1 MLQRV
6 DERFFRRVFTLEEAN
21 RTLPL
26 VKRIVADILR
36 VGRLVKAFDEE
47 YGEMARVMPVVK
59 PYIEELRS
67 YAEELEAIG
76 CFFQDWNFEM
86 GLVDFPAKFE
96 GRIVFLCWRSDEPT
110 IQYYHEVDAGYAGR
124 KPIPKRFSDS

>member
-47 YGEMARVMPVVK
+47 
-59 PYIEELRS
+59 
-67 YAEELEAIG
+67 
-76 CFFQDWNFEM
+76 
-86 GLVDFPAKFE
+86 
-96 GRIVFLCWRSDEPT
+96 
-110 IQYYHEVDAGYAGR
+110 
-124 KPIPKRFSDS
+124 